1 MIPKIFTK
9 KWVIF
14 SIIGASLGSIAISVP
29 IIYYALTRS
38 VEVEINKFEPKTLTS
53 NLKSASIFSNSDLEK
68 INSFILE
75 GELKKG
81 TQKSDYA
88 LKSNFQVEYDYESAN
103 QILEIL
109 KMSNNIN
116 QFDKVKSLLKD
127 VPTIMQRPGFG
138 LSSEYEVS
146 NIHFNIK
153 PINNV
158 PKLVNFIS
166 KYYDK
171 NKKQFID
178 IKDDFWDLAWNIYY
192 FKLNGHDFLKY
203 FDIKDW
209 IRGELKKMNFESE
222 EVLLNGSE
230 NPESLDNKDSLL
242 TKKYISIL
250 SIINT
255 LGNNHFSD
263 IIKEKQ
269 KSINILIEKWDKY
282 FRQII
287 ENQETEENI
296 KKLDILLYPIF
307 SFYHFSKNFYKYSSE
322 YLSKIN
328 EFTKNWL
335 VNFKTNSDTR
345 DYAGVLLY
353 YYFGNNKNLEPELIK
368 KSEEIVDYVLEN
380 RLFRQEADITKTIFV
395 KQILELSEK
404 KDNQVQKINQTIET
418 LFNQTTE
425 KPENNPDFFADLYNY
440 VFFSIKTHPDF
451 LKNQKDFLNTIIGYS
466 KFVKK
471 PIDFFYLSKT
481 IALLNSFY
489 NTDKATKINV
499 SKQIFDNI
507 MNAKLEK
514 NAPFFLKF
522 INLFIKFIF
531 KNELEDNKEI
541 VEFINQNLDEKNIN
555 NAEFLEHLFWYIE
568 FQSSIKSKL
577 DHQIDSTKLEKFISL
592 LKKDI
597 LGKIDRE
604 IGKTH
609 FLNIKTIYMIYQIDW
624 LLKNDK
630 N

>member
-1 MIPKIFTK
+1 
-9 KWVIF
+9 
-14 SIIGASLGSIAISVP
+14 
-29 IIYYALTRS
+29 
-38 VEVEINKFEPKTLTS
+38 
-53 NLKSASIFSNSDLEK
+53 
-68 INSFILE
+68 
-75 GELKKG
+75 
-81 TQKSDYA
+81 
-88 LKSNFQVEYDYESAN
+88 
-103 QILEIL
+103 
-109 KMSNNIN
+109 
-116 QFDKVKSLLKD
+116 
-127 VPTIMQRPGFG
+127 MQRPGFG
-138 LSSEYEVS
+138 LSGEYEVS
-146 NIHFNIK
+146 NIHFNIN

-158 PKLVNFIS
+158 SKLVNFIS
-166 KYYDK
+166 RYYDK
-171 NKKQFID
+171 NKKQFIN
-178 IKDDFWDLAWNIYY
+178 IKDEFWDLAWNIYY

-209 IRGELKKMNFESE
+209 IRGEFKKMNFESE

-230 NPESLDNKDSLL
+230 NPESLDDKDSLL

-296 KKLDILLYPIF
+296 RKLDILLYPIF

-353 YYFGNNKNLEPELIK
+353 YYFGNNKNLEPELLK

-380 RLFRQEADITKTIFV
+380 RLFRQEADITKTFFV

-418 LFNQTTE
+418 LFKQTTE
-425 KPENNPDFFADLYNY
+425 KPENNPDFFQDLYNY

-451 LKNQKDFLNTIIGYS
+451 LKSQKDFLNTIMGYS

-489 NTDKATKINV
+489 NTDKPAKINV

-507 MNAKLEK
+507 MNTKLEK

-522 INLFIKFIF
+522 INLFIKYIF
-531 KNELEDNKEI
+531 KNELDDNKEI

-568 FQSSIKSKL
+568 FQTSIKSKL
-577 DHQIDSTKLEKFISL
+577 EHQIDSTKLEKFISL

-597 LGKIDRE
+597 LDKIDRK

-609 FLNIKTIYMIYQIDW
+609 FLNIKTIYMTYQIDW

>member
-1 MIPKIFTK
+1 MISKIFGK

-29 IIYYALTRS
+29 LIYY
-38 VEVEINKFEPKTLTS
+38 VFNKFIEVEINRFEPKTLTS
-53 NLKSASIFSNSDLEK
+53 NSKSASVFSNSDLEK

-75 GELKKG
+75 NELKKG
-81 TQKSDYA
+81 VQKSSYA
-88 LKSNFQVEYDYESAN
+88 LKNNFQGDYNYVYAN
-103 QILEIL
+103 EIL
-109 KMSNNIN
+109 AILKISNNIN
-116 QFDKVKSLLKD
+116 QSDKAKSTLKVIPNLIGMIRFDLIDIYQLINIYFAIN
-127 VPTIMQRPGFG
+127 P
-138 LSSEYEVS
+138 S
-146 NIHFNIK
+146 NNFSKII
-153 PINNV
+153 
-158 PKLVNFIS
+158 NFIS

-178 IKDDFWDLAWNIYY
+178 IKDDFQPLAWNIFY
-192 FKLNGHDFLKY
+192 FKLNGHDFQKY

-209 IRGELKKMNFESE
+209 ISDEFKKMNFESE
-222 EVLLNGSE
+222 EVLINGSE
-230 NPESLDNKDSLL
+230 NPKSLDDKLWLL
-242 TKKYISIL
+242 IKKYISIL

-287 ENQETEENI
+287 ENQNAEENI
-296 KKLDILLYPIF
+296 RNFDGSPLSMF
-307 SFYHFSKNFYKYSSE
+307 SFYYLSKNFYEYSPE
-322 YLSKIN
+322 YFSKIN
-328 EFTKNWL
+328 EYTKNWL
-335 VNFKTNSDTR
+335 INFKIDG
-345 DYAGVLLY
+345 DPGVYGGILLY
-353 YYFGNNKNLEPELIK
+353 YYFGNNKKLEPELLK
-368 KSEEIVDYVLEN
+368 KSEEIVDYVIEN
-380 RLFRQEADITKTIFV
+380 GLFAKEADITKTIFV
-395 KQILELSEK
+395 KQILDLCEK

-418 LFNQTTE
+418 LFKQTTE
-425 KPENNPDFFADLYNY
+425 KPENNPDFFEDLYNY
-440 VFFSIKTHPDF
+440 VFFSIKTYPDF
-451 LKNQKDFLNTIIGYS
+451 FKSQKDFLNTIIGYS

-471 PIDFFYLSKT
+471 PIHFFYLFKT

-489 NTDKATKINV
+489 NTDKPAKINV

-507 MNAKLEK
+507 INAKLEK

-531 KNELEDNKEI
+531 KNELDDNKEI

-555 NAEFLEHLFWYIE
+555 NTEFLEHLFWYIE
-568 FQSSIKSKL
+568 FQSAIKSKL
-577 DHQIDSTKLEKFISL
+577 EHQIDSTKLEKFISL

-597 LGKIDRE
+597 LDKIDKK

-609 FLNIKTIYMIYQIDW
+609 FLNIKTIYMTYQIDW

>member
-29 IIYYALTRS
+29 LIYYALTRS

-103 QILEIL
+103 QILAIL

-116 QFDKVKSLLKD
+116 QFDKVKSLFKD

-138 LSSEYEVS
+138 LSGEYEVS
-146 NIHFNIK
+146 NIHFNIN

-166 KYYDK
+166 RYYDK

-209 IRGELKKMNFESE
+209 IRTEFKKMNFESE

-296 KKLDILLYPIF
+296 RKLDILLYPIF

-353 YYFGNNKNLEPELIK
+353 YYFGNNKNLEPELLK

-451 LKNQKDFLNTIIGYS
+451 LKSQKDFLNTIIGYS

-481 IALLNSFY
+481 IALLNNFY
-489 NTDKATKINV
+489 NTDKPAKINV

-531 KNELEDNKEI
+531 KNELDDNKEI

-568 FQSSIKSKL
+568 FQSAIKSKL
-577 DHQIDSTKLEKFISL
+577 EHQIDSTKLEKFISL
-592 LKKDI
+592 LKQDI
-597 LGKIDRE
+597 LDKIDRK

-609 FLNIKTIYMIYQIDW
+609 FLNVKTIYMTYQIDW

>member
-29 IIYYALTRS
+29 LIYYALTRH
-38 VEVEINKFEPKTLTS
+38 VEVEINRFEPKTLTS
-53 NLKSASIFSNSDLEK
+53 NSKSASIFSNSNLEK

-75 GELKKG
+75 RELKKG
-81 TQKSDYA
+81 IQKSDYA
-88 LKSNFQVEYDYESAN
+88 LKSEVQVEYNYETAN
-103 QILEIL
+103 QILAIL
-109 KMSNNIN
+109 KMSNNIK

-127 VPTIMQRPGFG
+127 APTIMQRPRFG
-138 LSSEYEVS
+138 LSSEHQIS
-146 NIHFNIK
+146 NIHFNIN

-166 KYYDK
+166 IYYDK
-171 NKKQFID
+171 NKKQFIN
-178 IKDDFWDLAWNIYY
+178 IKDDFWDLAWNIFD
-192 FKLNGHDFLKY
+192 FKLNGHNFLKY

-209 IRGELKKMNFESE
+209 IRDEFKKMNFESE
-222 EVLLNGSE
+222 EVSINGSE
-230 NPESLDNKDSLL
+230 NPKSLSDKRWLL
-242 TKKYISIL
+242 IKKYISIL
-250 SIINT
+250 SIINN

-269 KSINILIEKWDKY
+269 KSINILIEKWEKH

-287 ENQETEENI
+287 ENQNAEENI
-296 KKLDILLYPIF
+296 RYLNASPLTIF
-307 SFYHFSKNFYKYSSE
+307 GFYYISKNFYEYSPE

-328 EFTKNWL
+328 EYTKNWL
-335 VNFKTNSDTR
+335 VNFKTYTDPT
-345 DYAGVLLY
+345 DYDAVLLL
-353 YYFGNNKNLEPELIK
+353 YYFGNNKELDPELLK
-368 KSEEIVDYVLEN
+368 KSEEIVDYVIEN

-418 LFNQTTE
+418 LFNQTIE
-425 KPENNPDFFADLYNY
+425 KPENNTDFFQDLYNY

-451 LKNQKDFLNTIIGYS
+451 LKSQKDFLNTIISYS

-489 NTDKATKINV
+489 NTDKPAKVNV

-522 INLFIKFIF
+522 INLFIKLIF
-531 KNELEDNKEI
+531 KNELDDNKEI

-568 FQSSIKSKL
+568 FQSTIKSKL
-577 DHQIDSTKLEKFISL
+577 EHQIDSTKLEKFISL

-597 LGKIDRE
+597 LDKIDRK

-609 FLNIKTIYMIYQIDW
+609 FLNIKTIYLTYQIDW

>member
-29 IIYYALTRS
+29 LIYYALTRS

-103 QILEIL
+103 QILAIL

-138 LSSEYEVS
+138 LSGEYEVS
-146 NIHFNIK
+146 NIHFNIN

-166 KYYDK
+166 RYYDK

-209 IRGELKKMNFESE
+209 IRTEFKKMNFESE

-296 KKLDILLYPIF
+296 RKLDILLYPIF

-353 YYFGNNKNLEPELIK
+353 YYFGNNKNLEPELLK

-451 LKNQKDFLNTIIGYS
+451 LKSQKDFLNTIIGYS

-481 IALLNSFY
+481 IALLNNFY
-489 NTDKATKINV
+489 NTDKPAKINV

-531 KNELEDNKEI
+531 KNELDDNKEI

-568 FQSSIKSKL
+568 FQSAIKSKL
-577 DHQIDSTKLEKFISL
+577 EHQIDSTKLEKFISL
-592 LKKDI
+592 LKQDI
-597 LGKIDRE
+597 LDKIDRK

-609 FLNIKTIYMIYQIDW
+609 FLNVKTIYMTYQIDW

>member
-1 MIPKIFTK
+1 MISKIFTK

-14 SIIGASLGSIAISVP
+14 SIIGASLGAIAISVP

-38 VEVEINKFEPKTLTS
+38 VEVEINRFEPKTLTS
-53 NLKSASIFSNSDLEK
+53 NSKSASIFSNSDLEK

-75 GELKKG
+75 RELKKG

-103 QILEIL
+103 QILAIL
-109 KMSNNIN
+109 KMSNDIN

-138 LSSEYEVS
+138 LSGEYEVS

-209 IRGELKKMNFESE
+209 IRGEFKKMNFESE

-296 KKLDILLYPIF
+296 RKLDILLYPIF

-335 VNFKTNSDTR
+335 VNFKTNSNTR

-353 YYFGNNKNLEPELIK
+353 YYFGNNKNLEPELLK

-451 LKNQKDFLNTIIGYS
+451 LKSQKDFLNTIIGYS

-481 IALLNSFY
+481 IAVLNSFY
-489 NTDKATKINV
+489 NTDKPTKINV

-531 KNELEDNKEI
+531 KNELDDNKEI

-568 FQSSIKSKL
+568 FQSAIKSKL

-597 LGKIDRE
+597 LDKIDRK

-609 FLNIKTIYMIYQIDW
+609 FLNIKTIYMTYQIDL

>member
-29 IIYYALTRS
+29 LIYYALTRS

-103 QILEIL
+103 QILAIL

-138 LSSEYEVS
+138 LSGEYEVS
-146 NIHFNIK
+146 NIHFNIN

-166 KYYDK
+166 RYYDK

-209 IRGELKKMNFESE
+209 ISTEFKKMNFESE

-296 KKLDILLYPIF
+296 RKLDILLYPIF

-335 VNFKTNSDTR
+335 VNFKTNGDTR

-353 YYFGNNKNLEPELIK
+353 YYFGNNKNLEPELLK

-451 LKNQKDFLNTIIGYS
+451 LKSQKDFLNTIIGYS

-481 IALLNSFY
+481 IALLNNFY
-489 NTDKATKINV
+489 NTDKPAKINV

-531 KNELEDNKEI
+531 KNELDDNKEI

-568 FQSSIKSKL
+568 FQSAIKSKL
-577 DHQIDSTKLEKFISL
+577 EHQIDSTKLEKFISL
-592 LKKDI
+592 LKQDI
-597 LGKIDRE
+597 LDKIDRK

-609 FLNIKTIYMIYQIDW
+609 FLNIKTIYMTYQIDW

>member
-1 MIPKIFTK
+1 M
-9 KWVIF
+9 
-14 SIIGASLGSIAISVP
+14 GSIAISVP
-29 IIYYALTRS
+29 IIYYVLTRP
-38 VEVEINKFEPKTLTS
+38 VEVEINRFEPKTLTS
-53 NLKSASIFSNSDLEK
+53 NSKSASIFSNSDLEK

-75 GELKKG
+75 RELKKG
-81 TQKSDYA
+81 VEKSDYA
-88 LKSNFQVEYDYESAN
+88 LKSEVHVEYNYETAN
-103 QILEIL
+103 QILAIL

-116 QFDKVKSLLKD
+116 QFDKLKLLLKD
-127 VPTIMQRPGFG
+127 APAYLRRPR
-138 LSSEYEVS
+138 SSLRDEYQIS
-146 NIHFNIK
+146 NIHFNIN
-153 PINNV
+153 PIDNV
-158 PKLVNFIS
+158 PKLINFIS
-166 KYYDK
+166 IYYDK

-178 IKDDFWDLAWNIYY
+178 TKDNFWDLAWTTLY
-192 FKLNGHDFLKY
+192 FKLNGHDFKKY
-203 FDIKDW
+203 FNIKDW
-209 IRGELKKMNFESE
+209 IRDEFKKMNFESE
-222 EVLLNGSE
+222 EVSINGSE
-230 NPESLDNKDSLL
+230 NPKSLSDKRWLL
-242 TKKYISIL
+242 IKKYILIL
-250 SIINT
+250 SIINN

-269 KSINILIEKWDKY
+269 KSINILIEKWEKH

-287 ENQETEENI
+287 ENQNAEENI
-296 KKLDILLYPIF
+296 RNFDVWPLTIF
-307 SFYHFSKNFYKYSSE
+307 GFYYISKNFYEYSPE

-328 EFTKNWL
+328 EYTKNWL
-335 VNFKTNSDTR
+335 INFKTNTDPT
-345 DYAGVLLY
+345 DYDDVLLL
-353 YYFGNNKNLEPELIK
+353 YYFGNNKELDPELLK
-368 KSEEIVDYVLEN
+368 KSEEIVDYIIEN
-380 RLFRQEADITKTIFV
+380 RLFRQEPDITKTIFV

-418 LFNQTTE
+418 LFKQTTK
-425 KPENNPDFFADLYNY
+425 KPEDNPDFFEDLYNY

-451 LKNQKDFLNTIIGYS
+451 LKSQKDFLNTIIGYN

-489 NTDKATKINV
+489 NTDKPTKINV

-555 NAEFLEHLFWYIE
+555 NAEFLELLFWYIE
-568 FQSSIKSKL
+568 FQSAIKSKL
-577 DHQIDSTKLEKFISL
+577 EHQIDSTKLEKFISL
-592 LKKDI
+592 LKKNI

-609 FLNIKTIYMIYQIDW
+609 FLNIKTIYMTYQIDW

>member
-14 SIIGASLGSIAISVP
+14 SIIGASLGTIAISVP
-29 IIYYALTRS
+29 LIYYALTRS

-53 NLKSASIFSNSDLEK
+53 NSKSASIFSNSDLEK

-81 TQKSDYA
+81 VEKSDYA

-103 QILEIL
+103 QILAIL

-138 LSSEYEVS
+138 LSGEYEVS
-146 NIHFNIK
+146 NIHFNIN

-166 KYYDK
+166 RYYDK

-209 IRGELKKMNFESE
+209 IRTEFKKMNFESE

-296 KKLDILLYPIF
+296 RKLDILLYPIF

-353 YYFGNNKNLEPELIK
+353 YYFGNNKNLEPELLK

-451 LKNQKDFLNTIIGYS
+451 LKSQKDFLNTIIGYS

-481 IALLNSFY
+481 IALLNNFY
-489 NTDKATKINV
+489 NTDKPAKINV

-531 KNELEDNKEI
+531 KNELDDNKEI

-568 FQSSIKSKL
+568 FQSAIKSKL
-577 DHQIDSTKLEKFISL
+577 EHQIDSTKLEKFISL
-592 LKKDI
+592 LKQDI
-597 LGKIDRE
+597 LDKIDRK

-609 FLNIKTIYMIYQIDW
+609 FLNVKTIYMTYQIDW

>member
-103 QILEIL
+103 QILAIL

>member
-1 MIPKIFTK
+1 MIPKIFAK

-29 IIYYALTRS
+29 LIYYALTRS

-103 QILEIL
+103 QILAIL

-138 LSSEYEVS
+138 LSGEYEVS
-146 NIHFNIK
+146 NIHFNIN

-166 KYYDK
+166 RHYDK

-209 IRGELKKMNFESE
+209 IRGEFKKMNFESE

-230 NPESLDNKDSLL
+230 NPESLDDKDSLL

-287 ENQETEENI
+287 ENQEAEENI
-296 KKLDILLYPIF
+296 RKLDILLYPIF

-335 VNFKTNSDTR
+335 LNFKTDSDTR

-353 YYFGNNKNLEPELIK
+353 YYFGNNKNLEPELLK

-380 RLFRQEADITKTIFV
+380 RLFRQKADITKTIFV
-395 KQILELSEK
+395 KHILELSEK

-418 LFNQTTE
+418 LFNQQRKNRKIILIFLQTYIIMY
-425 KPENNPDFFADLYNY
+425 FFQLRL
-440 VFFSIKTHPDF
+440 I
-451 LKNQKDFLNTIIGYS
+451 
-466 KFVKK
+466 
-471 PIDFFYLSKT
+471 PIF
-481 IALLNSFY
+481 
-489 NTDKATKINV
+489 
-499 SKQIFDNI
+499 
-507 MNAKLEK
+507 
-514 NAPFFLKF
+514 
-522 INLFIKFIF
+522 
-531 KNELEDNKEI
+531 
-541 VEFINQNLDEKNIN
+541 
-555 NAEFLEHLFWYIE
+555 
-568 FQSSIKSKL
+568 
-577 DHQIDSTKLEKFISL
+577 
-592 LKKDI
+592 
-597 LGKIDRE
+597 
-604 IGKTH
+604 
-609 FLNIKTIYMIYQIDW
+609 
-624 LLKNDK
+624 
-630 N
+630 

>member
-14 SIIGASLGSIAISVP
+14 SIIGASLGTIAISVP
-29 IIYYALTRS
+29 LIYYALTRP
-38 VEVEINKFEPKTLTS
+38 VEVEINRFEPKTLTS
-53 NLKSASIFSNSDLEK
+53 NSKSASIFSNSDLEK

-81 TQKSDYA
+81 VEKSDYA
-88 LKSNFQVEYDYESAN
+88 LKSEVQLEYNYDSAN
-103 QILEIL
+103 QILAIL

-116 QFDKVKSLLKD
+116 QSDRVKTTLKVTPDLTRRITFDL
-127 VPTIMQRPGFG
+127 
-138 LSSEYEVS
+138 
-146 NIHFNIK
+146 FNIRQS
-153 PINNV
+153 INIYFAIN
-158 PKLVNFIS
+158 PSNNFSKIINFIS

-178 IKDDFWDLAWNIYY
+178 IKNNFRDLAWNIYY

-209 IRGELKKMNFESE
+209 IRDEFKKMNFESE
-222 EVLLNGSE
+222 EVLINGSE
-230 NPESLDNKDSLL
+230 NRQLLRNKGSLL
-242 TKKYISIL
+242 MEKYISIL

-255 LGNNHFSD
+255 LDNNHFSD

-287 ENQETEENI
+287 ENQKTEENI
-296 KKLDILLYPIF
+296 EKLDAWIYSIF
-307 SFYHFSKNFYKYSSE
+307 SFYHVSRNFYEYSPE

-328 EFTKNWL
+328 EYTKNWL
-335 VNFKTNSDTR
+335 VNFEADIYPMEYG
-345 DYAGVLLY
+345 DVLLL
-353 YYFGNNKNLEPELIK
+353 YYFGNNKILEPELLK
-368 KSEEIVDYVLEN
+368 KSEEIVDYVIEN
-380 RLFRQEADITKTIFV
+380 GLFRQEADITKTIFV
-395 KQILELSEK
+395 KHILELSEK

-451 LKNQKDFLNTIIGYS
+451 LKSQKDFLNTIIGYN

-489 NTDKATKINV
+489 NTDKPAKINV

-522 INLFIKFIF
+522 INLFIKYIF
-531 KNELEDNKEI
+531 KNELDDNKEI

-577 DHQIDSTKLEKFISL
+577 EHQIDSTKLEKFISL
-592 LKKDI
+592 FKKDI
-597 LGKIDRE
+597 LDKIDRK

-609 FLNIKTIYMIYQIDW
+609 FLNIKTIYMTYQIDW

>member
-29 IIYYALTRS
+29 LIYYALTRS

-103 QILEIL
+103 QILAIL

-209 IRGELKKMNFESE
+209 IRTEFKKMNFESE

-296 KKLDILLYPIF
+296 RKLDILLYPIF

-353 YYFGNNKNLEPELIK
+353 YYFGNNKNLEPELLK

-451 LKNQKDFLNTIIGYS
+451 LKSQKDFLNTIIGYS

-481 IALLNSFY
+481 IALLNNFY
-489 NTDKATKINV
+489 NTDKPAKINV

-531 KNELEDNKEI
+531 KNELDDNKKI

-568 FQSSIKSKL
+568 FQSAIKSKL
-577 DHQIDSTKLEKFISL
+577 EHQIDSTKLEKFISL
-592 LKKDI
+592 LKQDI
-597 LGKIDRE
+597 LDKIDRK

-609 FLNIKTIYMIYQIDW
+609 FLNVKTIYMTYQIDW

>member
-1 MIPKIFTK
+1 
-9 KWVIF
+9 
-14 SIIGASLGSIAISVP
+14 
-29 IIYYALTRS
+29 
-38 VEVEINKFEPKTLTS
+38 
-53 NLKSASIFSNSDLEK
+53 
-68 INSFILE
+68 
-75 GELKKG
+75 
-81 TQKSDYA
+81 
-88 LKSNFQVEYDYESAN
+88 
-103 QILEIL
+103 
-109 KMSNNIN
+109 MSNNIN
-116 QFDKVKSLLKD
+116 QFNKVKSLLKD

-138 LSSEYEVS
+138 LSGEYEVS
-146 NIHFNIK
+146 NIHFNIN

-158 PKLVNFIS
+158 SKLVNFIS
-166 KYYDK
+166 RYYDK
-171 NKKQFID
+171 NKKQFIN
-178 IKDDFWDLAWNIYY
+178 IKDEFWDLAWNIYY

-209 IRGELKKMNFESE
+209 IRGEFKKMNFESE

-230 NPESLDNKDSLL
+230 NPESLDDKDSLL

-296 KKLDILLYPIF
+296 RKLDILLYPIF

-353 YYFGNNKNLEPELIK
+353 YYFGNNKNLEPELLK

-380 RLFRQEADITKTIFV
+380 RLFRQEADITKTFFV

-418 LFNQTTE
+418 LFKQTTE
-425 KPENNPDFFADLYNY
+425 KPENNPDFFQDLYNY

-451 LKNQKDFLNTIIGYS
+451 LKSQKDFLNTIMGYS

-489 NTDKATKINV
+489 NTDKPAKINV

-507 MNAKLEK
+507 MNTKLEK

-522 INLFIKFIF
+522 INLFIKYIF
-531 KNELEDNKEI
+531 KNELDDNKEI

-568 FQSSIKSKL
+568 FQTSIKSKL
-577 DHQIDSTKLEKFISL
+577 EHQIDSTKLEKFISL

-597 LGKIDRE
+597 LDKIDRK

-609 FLNIKTIYMIYQIDW
+609 FLNIKTIYMTYQIDW

>member
-1 MIPKIFTK
+1 MISKIFGK

-29 IIYYALTRS
+29 LIYYVFNKS
-38 VEVEINKFEPKTLTS
+38 IEVEINRFEPKTLTS
-53 NLKSASIFSNSDLEK
+53 NSKSASVFSNSDLEK

-75 GELKKG
+75 NELKKG
-81 TQKSDYA
+81 VQKSSYA
-88 LKSNFQVEYDYESAN
+88 LKNNFQGDYNYVYAN
-103 QILEIL
+103 EIL
-109 KMSNNIN
+109 AILKISNNIN
-116 QFDKVKSLLKD
+116 QSDKAKSTLKVIPNLIGMIRFDLIDIYQLVNIYFAIN
-127 VPTIMQRPGFG
+127 P
-138 LSSEYEVS
+138 S
-146 NIHFNIK
+146 NNFSKII
-153 PINNV
+153 
-158 PKLVNFIS
+158 NFIS

-178 IKDDFWDLAWNIYY
+178 IKDDFQTLAWNIFY
-192 FKLNGHDFLKY
+192 FKLNGHDFQKY

-209 IRGELKKMNFESE
+209 ISDEFKKMNFESE
-222 EVLLNGSE
+222 EVLINGSE
-230 NPESLDNKDSLL
+230 NPESLDDKLWLL
-242 TKKYISIL
+242 IKKYISIL
-250 SIINT
+250 SIINI

-269 KSINILIEKWDKY
+269 KSINILIQKWDKY

-287 ENQETEENI
+287 ENQNAEENI
-296 KKLDILLYPIF
+296 RNFNDLALSMF
-307 SFYHFSKNFYKYSSE
+307 SFYYLSKNFYEYSPE
-322 YLSKIN
+322 YFSKIN
-328 EFTKNWL
+328 EYTKNWL
-335 VNFKTNSDTR
+335 INFKINGDPGF
-345 DYAGVLLY
+345 YGGILLY
-353 YYFGNNKNLEPELIK
+353 YYFANNKKLEPELLK
-368 KSEEIVDYVLEN
+368 KSEEIVDYVIEN
-380 RLFRQEADITKTIFV
+380 GLFAKEADITNTIFV
-395 KQILELSEK
+395 KQILDLSEK

-418 LFNQTTE
+418 LFKQTTE
-425 KPENNPDFFADLYNY
+425 KPENNPDFFEDLYNY

-451 LKNQKDFLNTIIGYS
+451 FKSQKDFLNTIIDYS

-471 PIDFFYLSKT
+471 PIDFFYLFKT

-489 NTDKATKINV
+489 NTDKPTKINV

-507 MNAKLEK
+507 INVKLEK

-531 KNELEDNKEI
+531 KNELDDNKEI
-541 VEFINQNLDEKNIN
+541 VEFINQNLDGKNIN

-568 FQSSIKSKL
+568 FQSTIKSKL
-577 DHQIDSTKLEKFISL
+577 EHQIDSTKLEKFISL

-597 LGKIDRE
+597 LAKIDKK

-609 FLNIKTIYMIYQIDW
+609 FLNIKTIYMTYQIDW

>member
-9 KWVIF
+9 KWVVF

-29 IIYYALTRS
+29 IIYYALTRP
-38 VEVEINKFEPKTLTS
+38 VEVEINRFEPKTLTS
-53 NLKSASIFSNSDLEK
+53 NSKSASIFSNSDLEK
-68 INSFILE
+68 IDSFILE
-75 GELKKG
+75 RELKKG
-81 TQKSDYA
+81 VEKSDFA
-88 LKSNFQVEYDYESAN
+88 LKSEVQVGYNYETAN
-103 QILEIL
+103 QILAIL

-116 QFDKVKSLLKD
+116 QFNKVKSLLKD
-127 VPTIMQRPGFG
+127 APPYLKRPRYG
-138 LSSEYEVS
+138 LRNEYEIS
-146 NIHFNIK
+146 NIHFNIN
-153 PINNV
+153 PIDNV
-158 PKLVNFIS
+158 PKLINFIS
-166 KYYDK
+166 IYYDK
-171 NKKQFID
+171 SKKQFID
-178 IKDDFWDLAWNIYY
+178 TKDNFWDLAWTILY
-192 FKLNGHDFLKY
+192 FKLNGHDFQKY

-209 IRGELKKMNFESE
+209 IRDEFKKMNFEGE
-222 EVLLNGSE
+222 EVSINGSE
-230 NPESLDNKDSLL
+230 NPKSLSDKRWLL
-242 TKKYISIL
+242 IKKYILIL
-250 SIINT
+250 SIINN

-269 KSINILIEKWDKY
+269 KSINILIQKWEKH

-287 ENQETEENI
+287 ENQNAEENI
-296 KKLDILLYPIF
+296 RYLDDSPLEIF
-307 SFYHFSKNFYKYSSE
+307 GFYYISKNFYEYSPE

-328 EFTKNWL
+328 EYTKNWL
-335 VNFKTNSDTR
+335 INFKTNTDPT
-345 DYAGVLLY
+345 DYDGVLLL
-353 YYFGNNKNLEPELIK
+353 YYFGNNKELDPELLR
-368 KSEEIVDYVLEN
+368 KSEEIVDYVIEN

-418 LFNQTTE
+418 LFKQITK
-425 KPENNPDFFADLYNY
+425 KPEDNPDFFEDLYNY
-440 VFFSIKTHPDF
+440 VFFSIKTYPDF
-451 LKNQKDFLNTIIGYS
+451 FKSQKDFLNTIIDYS

-489 NTDKATKINV
+489 NTDKPAKISV
-499 SKQIFDNI
+499 SKQIFNNI

-531 KNELEDNKEI
+531 KNELDDNKEI
-541 VEFINQNLDEKNIN
+541 VEFINRNLDEKNIN

-577 DHQIDSTKLEKFISL
+577 EHQIDSTKLEKFISL

-597 LGKIDRE
+597 LGKIDRKV
-604 IGKTH
+604 GKTH

>member
-1 MIPKIFTK
+1 MISKIFAK

-29 IIYYALTRS
+29 LIYCVLTRS
-38 VEVEINKFEPKTLTS
+38 VEVEINRFEPKTLTS
-53 NLKSASIFSNSDLEK
+53 NSKSESIFSNSNLEK

-75 GELKKG
+75 SELKKG
-81 TQKSDYA
+81 IQRSDFS
-88 LKSNFQVEYDYESAN
+88 LKNDFRGEYNHDSAN
-103 QILEIL
+103 QILAIL

-116 QFDKVKSLLKD
+116 QSDKVKSTLKVIPD
-127 VPTIMQRPGFG
+127 LTKRISFN
-138 LSSEYEVS
+138 LS
-146 NIHFNIK
+146 NIRELINIYFA
-153 PINNV
+153 IDASNNF
-158 PKLVNFIS
+158 PKIINFIS
-166 KYYDK
+166 IYYDK

-178 IKDDFWDLAWNIYY
+178 IKDDFQDLAWNIYY

-209 IRGELKKMNFESE
+209 IRDEFKKMNFESE
-222 EVLLNGSE
+222 EVLINGSE
-230 NPESLDNKDSLL
+230 NRESLRNKFRLL
-242 TKKYISIL
+242 RSKYISIL

-255 LGNNHFSD
+255 LGNNYFSD

-269 KSINILIEKWDKY
+269 ESINILIEKWDKY

-287 ENQETEENI
+287 ENQKTEENI
-296 KKLDILLYPIF
+296 RKLYAWIYSIF
-307 SFYHFSKNFYKYSSE
+307 GFYHFSRNFYEYSPE

-328 EFTKNWL
+328 EYTKNWL
-335 VNFKTNSDTR
+335 VNFEAEIYPME
-345 DYAGVLLY
+345 YAGVLLF
-353 YYFGNNKNLEPELIK
+353 YYFGNIRKLESELLK
-368 KSEEIVDYVLEN
+368 KSEEIVDYVIEN
-380 RLFRQEADITKTIFV
+380 GLFRQEPDITKTIFV

-404 KDNQVQKINQTIET
+404 NDNQVQKINQTIET
-418 LFNQTTE
+418 LFNQTME

-451 LKNQKDFLNTIIGYS
+451 LKSQKDFLNTIIDYS
-466 KFVKK
+466 EFVKK

-489 NTDKATKINV
+489 NTDKPAKIHV
-499 SKQIFDNI
+499 SKQIFNNI

-514 NAPFFLKF
+514 NSPFFLKF

-531 KNELEDNKEI
+531 KNELDDNKEI

-568 FQSSIKSKL
+568 FQSSIKLKL
-577 DHQIDSTKLEKFISL
+577 EHQIDSTKLEKFISL
-592 LKKDI
+592 VKKDI
-597 LGKIDRE
+597 LDKIDKK

-609 FLNIKTIYMIYQIDW
+609 FLNIKTIYMTYQIDW
-624 LLKNDK
+624 LLKDDK

>member
-29 IIYYALTRS
+29 LIYYALTRS

-88 LKSNFQVEYDYESAN
+88 LKSDFQVEYDYESAN
-103 QILEIL
+103 QILAIL

-116 QFDKVKSLLKD
+116 QFNKVKSLLKD

-138 LSSEYEVS
+138 LSGEYEVS

-158 PKLVNFIS
+158 PILVNFIS

-209 IRGELKKMNFESE
+209 IRTEFKKMNFESE

-230 NPESLDNKDSLL
+230 NPELLDNKDSLL

-296 KKLDILLYPIF
+296 RKLDILLYPIF

-335 VNFKTNSDTR
+335 LNFKTDSDTR

-353 YYFGNNKNLEPELIK
+353 YYFGNNKNLEPELLK

-404 KDNQVQKINQTIET
+404 KDNQVQKINQTIEA
-418 LFNQTTE
+418 LFNQTTK
-425 KPENNPDFFADLYNY
+425 KPEDNPDFFEDLYNY
-440 VFFSIKTHPDF
+440 VFFSIKTHPNF
-451 LKNQKDFLNTIIGYS
+451 LKSQKDFLNTIIGYN

-489 NTDKATKINV
+489 NTDKPAKINV

-531 KNELEDNKEI
+531 KNELDDNKEI

>member
-29 IIYYALTRS
+29 LIYYALTRS

-103 QILEIL
+103 QILAIL

-138 LSSEYEVS
+138 LSGEYEVS
-146 NIHFNIK
+146 NIHFNIN

-166 KYYDK
+166 RYYDK

-209 IRGELKKMNFESE
+209 IRTEFKKMNFESE

-296 KKLDILLYPIF
+296 RKLDILLYPIF

-353 YYFGNNKNLEPELIK
+353 YYFGNNKNLEPELLK

-451 LKNQKDFLNTIIGYS
+451 LKSQKDFLNTIIGYS

-481 IALLNSFY
+481 IALLNNFY
-489 NTDKATKINV
+489 NTDKPAKINV

-522 INLFIKFIF
+522 INLFIKYIF
-531 KNELEDNKEI
+531 KNELDDNKEI

-568 FQSSIKSKL
+568 FQSAIKSKL
-577 DHQIDSTKLEKFISL
+577 EHQIDSTKLEKFISL
-592 LKKDI
+592 LKQDI
-597 LGKIDRE
+597 LDKIDRK

-609 FLNIKTIYMIYQIDW
+609 FLNVKTIYMTYQIDW

>member
-29 IIYYALTRS
+29 LIYYALTRS

-103 QILEIL
+103 QILAIL

-138 LSSEYEVS
+138 LSGEYEVS
-146 NIHFNIK
+146 NIHFNIN

-166 KYYDK
+166 RYYDK

-209 IRGELKKMNFESE
+209 IRTEFKKMNFESE

-296 KKLDILLYPIF
+296 RKLDILLYPIF

-353 YYFGNNKNLEPELIK
+353 YYFGNNKNLEPELLK

-451 LKNQKDFLNTIIGYS
+451 LKSQKDFLNTIIGYS

-481 IALLNSFY
+481 IALLNNFY
-489 NTDKATKINV
+489 NTDKPAKINV

-531 KNELEDNKEI
+531 KNELGDNKEI

-568 FQSSIKSKL
+568 FQSAIKSKL
-577 DHQIDSTKLEKFISL
+577 EHQIDSTKLEKFISL
-592 LKKDI
+592 LKQDI
-597 LGKIDRE
+597 LDKIDRK

-609 FLNIKTIYMIYQIDW
+609 FLNVKTIYMTYQIDW

>member
-29 IIYYALTRS
+29 LIYYALTRS

-103 QILEIL
+103 QILAIL

-138 LSSEYEVS
+138 LSGEYEVS
-146 NIHFNIK
+146 NIHFNIN

-166 KYYDK
+166 RYYDK

-209 IRGELKKMNFESE
+209 IRTEFKKMNFESE

-296 KKLDILLYPIF
+296 RKLDILLYPIF

-353 YYFGNNKNLEPELIK
+353 YYFGNNKNLEPELLK

-451 LKNQKDFLNTIIGYS
+451 LKSQKDFLNTIIGYS

-481 IALLNSFY
+481 IALLNNFY
-489 NTDKATKINV
+489 NTDKPAKINV

-531 KNELEDNKEI
+531 KNELDDNKEI

-568 FQSSIKSKL
+568 FQSAIKSKL
-577 DHQIDSTKLEKFISL
+577 EHQIDSTKLEKFISL
-592 LKKDI
+592 LKQDI
-597 LGKIDRE
+597 LDKIDRK

-609 FLNIKTIYMIYQIDW
+609 FLNIKTIYMTYQIDW